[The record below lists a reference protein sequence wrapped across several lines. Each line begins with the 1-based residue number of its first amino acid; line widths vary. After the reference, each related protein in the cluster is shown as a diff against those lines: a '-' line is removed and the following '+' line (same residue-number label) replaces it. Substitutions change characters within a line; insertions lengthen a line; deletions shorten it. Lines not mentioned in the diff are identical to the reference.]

1 MLFHLFSVYL
11 DPNLVIYPGKVPR
24 KEVLDTVLHG
34 LAFITGTDFK
44 TISIQTL
51 QIRGWSAI
59 TQ

>member
-34 LAFITGTDFK
+34 LAFITGIDF
-44 TISIQTL
+44 
-51 QIRGWSAI
+51 
-59 TQ
+59 